1 MTFLKPATY
10 KASLLVSLSIT
21 LLGVTMQAFPAEDEN
36 EEATGY
42 TASEQAI
49 ALAQNSIIVDGH
61 IDVPHRVFTKWVDVT
76 ESTEGGDFDYPR
88 AKAGG
93 LSAPFM
99 SIYVPAYLDGTF
111 ESTQRAHVLID
122 QVEAMASRQP
132 DRFAI
137 ATSPDEV
144 EEQFAK
150 GLISLP
156 LGMENGAPINDDL
169 SELER
174 FYERGVRYITLTH
187 SKSNAISDSSYD
199 ENRQWGGLSP
209 FGEIVVSEMNRLGIM
224 VDISHVSDEAFY
236 DVIKMTKT
244 PVIASHSS
252 LRTFTPGF
260 ERNMDDAM
268 LKALAK
274 NGGGI
279 MINYGSTF
287 IDAKSR
293 KWSDA
298 RSAAIKNAETK
309 MGKDSREF
317 KKFVVSYRDKNPF
330 PFSHLDKVIE
340 HIDHAVSFVGVDY
353 VGLGSDYDGV
363 GDSLPIGLK
372 DVASYPNLIQG
383 LLDKQYSEADIKK
396 ILGGNLLR
404 VWRQAE
410 AFSAA
415 QKEE

>member
-1 MTFLKPATY
+1 
-10 KASLLVSLSIT
+10 
-21 LLGVTMQAFPAEDEN
+21 
-36 EEATGY
+36 
-42 TASEQAI
+42 
-49 ALAQNSIIVDGH
+49 
-61 IDVPHRVFTKWVDVT
+61 
-76 ESTEGGDFDYPR
+76 
-88 AKAGG
+88 
-93 LSAPFM
+93 
-99 SIYVPAYLDGTF
+99 
-111 ESTQRAHVLID
+111 
-122 QVEAMASRQP
+122 
-132 DRFAI
+132 
-137 ATSPDEV
+137 
-144 EEQFAK
+144 
-150 GLISLP
+150 
-156 LGMENGAPINDDL
+156 
-169 SELER
+169 
-174 FYERGVRYITLTH
+174 
-187 SKSNAISDSSYD
+187 
-199 ENRQWGGLSP
+199 
-209 FGEIVVSEMNRLGIM
+209 
-224 VDISHVSDEAFY
+224 
-236 DVIKMTKT
+236 
-244 PVIASHSS
+244 
-252 LRTFTPGF
+252 
-260 ERNMDDAM
+260 MDDAM

-274 NGGGI
+274 NGGVI